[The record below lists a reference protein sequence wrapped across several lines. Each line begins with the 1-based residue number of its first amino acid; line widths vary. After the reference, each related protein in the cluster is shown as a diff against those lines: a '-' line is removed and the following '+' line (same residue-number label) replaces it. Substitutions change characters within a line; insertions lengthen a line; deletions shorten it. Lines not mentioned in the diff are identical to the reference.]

1 MSIDTGVAK
10 LPALPTVRV
19 EDPSLQRWMQ
29 AVAERLEVREGQRG
43 NDKERAVTV
52 RDLEK
57 ALKGLSVT
65 DTETSVDSNGDLK
78 IKVGGMTATVSVQQ
92 FADAI
97 RRTRLY
103 RDLMKRL
110 DDPTRF
116 NDLPSEIRDVL
127 LRSIAEEA
135 ALRGADI
142 RRLETKI
149 QDANRSLAMV
159 TEEITASL
167 GNNAAGIREVQAAYV
182 NSTSATAV
190 KVTQLESSLGN
201 YYQDGNPGRVI
212 LEEQLTTQASYV
224 DGLRGQY
231 TLKIQAGGALA
242 GFGLAAEEVNGTPSS
257 AFIISADKFAVVAP
271 DYSGGLTT
279 SPPLTNIPFGV
290 DATGV
295 YINGQVRINA
305 TGLELQQVSRSVVL
319 TAPTNVFKQSAA
331 GAWDGDTITI
341 TANKLGGLTATPAWT
356 VISGSYSGSLLNGNA
371 LTVSRTSMGT
381 DVVVFR
387 ATATQDGFNYTDDF
401 TIARLSD
408 GSNAITTIL
417 SNEAHSV
424 SADASGNVTSYT
436 GSGTEIRVFE
446 GATALSYDGSGTSN
460 GTWTVTASGSSITP
474 GSISDSG
481 TYATVNSHANFL
493 AGADTATITYTISG
507 KTSGGTSFSVTK
519 TQSFSKSK
527 TGAAGAKG
535 DTGAAGVRGSQT
547 FYASGSVWSD
557 TTANNIVTSV
567 TGSSTKVI
575 GDTVVISNG
584 SSYSETRYWSGFS
597 WVSPGVVIDGNLLV
611 NGTIS
616 GQKIAA
622 NTVTADKIDSRN
634 LTIKDASGNIIFGSG
649 NNLDWSRIT
658 SQPSGI
664 YNSNISIGAN
674 GALSG
679 AGGGQV
685 SLTGLGAGDFAF
697 IDQLT
702 TSNIGTYIQS
712 AAIGTA
718 LIANAAI
725 TSAKIGTAAIE
736 TAKIGDLAVN
746 TIKIAGNA
754 VTVTG
759 SVASRNYNSSVSLST
774 TSGGVLSVIVWVE
787 GGYASNGVSVNL
799 NGSELIYFEGNDY
812 FNGATQT
819 NYKSSQTMVIVVSV
833 GSGTQTVSFVNSGS
847 PSNNGPVIRAVALLT
862 QR

>member
-182 NSTSATAV
+182 NSTQATAV

-201 YYQDGNPGRVI
+201 YYQDGNPGRVA
-212 LEEQLTTQASYV
+212 LEEQLTTQASFV

-242 GFGLAAEEVNGTPSS
+242 GFGLAASEIDGNPSS
-257 AFIISADKFAVVAP
+257 AFLISADKFAVVAP

-279 SPPLTNIPFGV
+279 SPPMTNIPFGV
-290 DATGV
+290 DSGGV

-305 TGLELQQVSRSVVL
+305 TGLQLDQLSKAVSL
-319 TAPTNVFKQSAA
+319 TAPTNVFKQAA
-331 GAWDGDTITI
+331 NGSWSGDTIVI
-341 TANKLGGLTATPAWT
+341 TANKLGGLTGTPSWSI
-356 VISGSYSGSLLNGNA
+356 VSGTYGGSLPAGNS
-371 LTVSRTSMGT
+371 LTVARASMGS

-387 ATATQDGFNYTDDF
+387 ATASDGSFSYSDDF
-401 TIARLSD
+401 TIARLVD
-408 GSNAITTIL
+408 GSNAITVVV
-417 SNEAHSV
+417 SNEAHAL
-424 SADASGNVTSYT
+424 SADAAGNVPGYT

-446 GATALSYDGSGTSN
+446 GAAALLYDGLGTSN
-460 GTWTVTASGSSITP
+460 GRWTVTASGTNITP
-474 GSISDSG
+474 GPITDSG
-481 TYATVNSHANFL
+481 DYATVGNHANFL
-493 AGADTATITYTISG
+493 TAQDLASITYTITG
-507 KTSGGTSFSVTK
+507 MTAGGTSFSITK

-527 TGAAGAKG
+527 TGAAGANG
-535 DTGAAGVRGSQT
+535 ATGAAGPRGSQT
-547 FYASGSVWSD
+547 FYATGSVWSD
-557 TTANNIVTSV
+557 TTANNIITTV
-567 TGSSTKVI
+567 TGSATKII
-575 GDTVVISNG
+575 GDTVTISNG
-584 SSYSETRYWSGFS
+584 STFAETKYWSGVG
-597 WVSPGVVIDGNLLV
+597 WVAPGVVIDGNLLV

-649 NNLDWSRIT
+649 TNLDWSRIT

-787 GGYASNGVSVNL
+787 GGYASNGVSVKL

>member
-649 NNLDWSRIT
+649 TNLDWSRIT

-787 GGYASNGVSVNL
+787 GGYASNDVSVKL